1 MCRSDPKSTTDILE
15 GCSLIPVRRRGL
27 EILVILVANNRGY
40 LDPARR
46 FGTEIFYGAPF
57 GAPRPSAILT
67 TWISPYYTE

>member
-1 MCRSDPKSTTDILE
+1 MCPYDGKSTTDILE

-46 FGTEIFYGAPF
+46 FRTEFYGAPF
-57 GAPRPSAILT
+57 RGSPPLGDT
-67 TWISPYYTE
+67 HNVNPPYYTE